1 MTNTNKMT
9 LIMDNGKITI
19 KCESN
24 GHPLDE
30 VVRMLFKGLK
40 ESGCMTSG

>member
-1 MTNTNKMT
+1 
-9 LIMDNGKITI
+9 MDKGKVTI

-30 VVRMLFKGLK
+30 VVKMLFKGLK
-40 ESGCMTSG
+40 ESGCMLDG